1 MLILCAIVGVL
12 LCLTCMF
19 FLLVHPLIC
28 VVQCAL
34 SKELSGGQKALW
46 IFLSLFFGIVGS
58 LPYALLGSGSAR
70 MRSLTWN
77 GMKLG
82 ALNLLLAI
90 GVFAATPEIR
100 NGFGV
105 SIGDESMSPVVFD
118 SAEMSAS
125 LGEISA
131 ILDEQSN
138 ALHQSEEPRFV
149 SVVDPE
155 PAVENTLN
163 SSTLAEIDPTVQN
176 NAANTAFLD
185 DLVGDAIEVGNEPKN
200 TWIPEEYAD
209 ALITQDNA
217 DRKEIS
223 ASLDTTASLDTA
235 ASIDNTESLDN
246 TDRKENTENQDS
258 LVNMP
263 LETITTTESKT
274 PQDTSIATPLQDDL
288 VPTRDSSETQTTDLV
303 TPPKTEPRDA
313 PLSNV
318 PKREKPSKKKP
329 INRYRPEGYD
339 AEEPALPNSTMPQSL
354 KVRNRYTNP

>member
-28 VVQCAL
+28 VVQCAS

-46 IFLSLFFGIVGS
+46 IFLSLSFSIVGS

-82 ALNLLLAI
+82 AFNLLLAI

-125 LGEISA
+125 LGEISS

-138 ALHQSEEPRFV
+138 ALLQSEEPRFV
-149 SVVDPE
+149 SLVDPE

-176 NAANTAFLD
+176 NSANTAFLD
-185 DLVGDAIEVGNEPKN
+185 DLVGDAIEVGNEPKD
-200 TWIPEEYAD
+200 TWLPEENAD
-209 ALITQDNA
+209 ALITQDSVDSKGNA
-217 DRKEIS
+217 
-223 ASLDTTASLDTA
+223 ASLDTA
-235 ASIDNTESLDN
+235 ASIDNTESLDS
-246 TDRKENTENQDS
+246 TDRKESTENQDS

-274 PQDTSIATPLQDDL
+274 AQDTSIATPLQDDL

-339 AEEPALPNSTMPQSL
+339 AEEPALPNSTMPQTL

>member
-12 LCLTCMF
+12 LCLTCVF

-28 VVQCAL
+28 VVQCAF
-34 SKELSGGQKALW
+34 SKDLSGGQKALW
-46 IFLSLFFGIVGS
+46 IFLTLLFGIVGS
-58 LPYALLGSGSAR
+58 LPYALIGSGSAW

-100 NGFGV
+100 NGLGV
-105 SIGDESMSPVVFD
+105 SIGDESMSPMVFD

-138 ALHQSEEPRFV
+138 ALLQAEEPRFV

-155 PAVENTLN
+155 PATENTLH
-163 SSTLAEIDPTVQN
+163 SSTLAEIDPMVQN
-176 NAANTAFLD
+176 NAANTDFLD
-185 DLVGDAIEVGNEPKN
+185 DLVGDAIEVGNEPKD
-200 TWIPEEYAD
+200 TWLPEEIAD
-209 ALITQDNA
+209 PLITQDSA
-217 DRKEIS
+217 DRKDN
-223 ASLDTTASLDTA
+223 AASLDTA
-235 ASIDNTESLDN
+235 ASIDNTESLDS
-246 TDRKENTENQDS
+246 TDRKESTENQDS

-263 LETITTTESKT
+263 VETITTMESKT
-274 PQDTSIATPLQDDL
+274 PLEPSIATTLQDDL
-288 VPTRDSSETQTTDLV
+288 LPARDSSETQTADLV
-303 TPPKTEPRDA
+303 TTPKTEPSDA
-313 PLSNV
+313 SLSTM

-339 AEEPALPNSTMPQSL
+339 VEEPTLPNSAMPQSL
-354 KVRNRYTNP
+354 KVRNRYKNP